1 MKLNELL
8 RINEGDESETVKK
21 APAPGKIGDLITSA
35 QAAKILG
42 VEMSRIRQLVGDE
55 ELKSYQPEEGR
66 RDHFFKKAEVE
77 AYKSKEKDKG
87 GRPKDTGEK
96 KVGDDS

>member
-8 RINEGDESETVKK
+8 QVNEGDESETVRK
-21 APAPGKIGDLITSA
+21 APPPGKIGNLITSA

-42 VEMSRIRQLVGDE
+42 VEMSRIRQLVASGD
-55 ELKSYQPEEGR
+55 LKSHQPEEGR

-77 AYKSKEKDKG
+77 AFKSKEKDKG
-87 GRPKDTGEK
+87 GRPKDSSEK
-96 KVGDDS
+96 KIKDDS